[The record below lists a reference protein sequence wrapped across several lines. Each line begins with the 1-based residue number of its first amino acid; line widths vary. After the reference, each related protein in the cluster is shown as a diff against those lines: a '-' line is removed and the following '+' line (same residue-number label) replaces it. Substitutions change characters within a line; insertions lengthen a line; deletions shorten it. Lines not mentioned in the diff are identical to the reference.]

1 VYSMTNMAPKTFDPE
16 KLVQIVTLRKNKI
29 QNLNLSNLK
38 KSTLGKFQYMQRKI
52 VDTECLMKR

>member
-1 VYSMTNMAPKTFDPE
+1 MAPKTFDPE